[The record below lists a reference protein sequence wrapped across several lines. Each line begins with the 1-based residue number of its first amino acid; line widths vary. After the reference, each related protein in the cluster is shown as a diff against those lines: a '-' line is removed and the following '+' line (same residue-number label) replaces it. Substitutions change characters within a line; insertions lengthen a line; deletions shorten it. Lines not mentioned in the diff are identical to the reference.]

1 MASLRIKWALFSCP
15 CRGVRGRGLKK
26 KTQLRLPRVLGIS
39 MCLRGGRFKTQL
51 RVLRKWLYQVGFLIW
66 FLGCIGFDLFRAIMV
81 KMWTFSLLCIFF
93 PKAQLRLPR
102 ILAHWMCFEESRWL
116 IRRSLYQVRFE
127 FLIWISRFVGFGLF
141 PALIG
146 KGVNLFYSVNG
157 KNLNFFCF
165 IGLVLLP
172 LSFAIAHGGV
182 CNFCWGRFILWI
194 GGMTVIIMAIPN
206 FKLLR

>member
-26 KTQLRLPRVLGIS
+26 KT
-39 MCLRGGRFKTQL
+39 
-51 RVLRKWLYQVGFLIW
+51 
-66 FLGCIGFDLFRAIMV
+66 
-81 KMWTFSLLCIFF
+81 
-93 PKAQLRLPR
+93 QLRLPR

-127 FLIWISRFVGFGLF
+127 FLIWISRFLGLGLF
-141 PALIG
+141 PALLG
-146 KGVNLFYSVNG
+146 KGVNFFYSVNG

-172 LSFAIAHGGV
+172 LSFAIAHGGF
-182 CNFCWGRFILWI
+182 CNFYWGRFILWI

-206 FKLLR
+206 FQLLRWPLYYRWWQFVQKTNVSGSWEHCIFIFPYVYL